1 MSCIAHNP
9 KQFLRLFQCDVCGVK
24 RVVPKKRR
32 TAVGHTKHFYC
43 YVCKDVTP
51 HTQLTEE

>member
-1 MSCIAHNP
+1 MACIAHNP